1 MTQAQ
6 ESRPSPAAETAPE
19 KRLATHPQ
27 DTGHLRTPHLT
38 RAEVLAATP
47 AYALIVKIPTGRVT
61 RRLYLTLDAAA
72 KAAQRAEA
80 RGHAA
85 SLEFVRLIPT
95 STLENGGAR

>member
-1 MTQAQ
+1 MLDAL
-6 ESRPSPAAETAPE
+6 PAYVLIL
-19 KRLATHPQ
+19 K
-27 DTGHLRTPHLT
+27 TGH
-38 RAEVLAATP
+38 
-47 AYALIVKIPTGRVT
+47 GRIS
-61 RRLYLTLDAAA
+61 RRVYLTLDAAA